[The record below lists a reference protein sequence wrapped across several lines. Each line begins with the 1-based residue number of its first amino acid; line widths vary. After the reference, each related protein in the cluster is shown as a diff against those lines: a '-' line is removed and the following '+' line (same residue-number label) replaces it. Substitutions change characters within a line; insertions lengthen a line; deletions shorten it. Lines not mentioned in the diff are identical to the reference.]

1 MYFIPN
7 GCLDSGSWSICN
19 GTEYW
24 HPQPPSLVIGDASTS
39 ALEWLSWVGSSAQT
53 IAAVWAGEEVQVA
66 TVACALFALTL
77 LTLLYLWFS
86 HGGVL
91 QGGGE
96 QEEEV
101 EEEIESGNG
110 KASSCD
116 STIEDEGSRKHS
128 ADSE

>member
-1 MYFIPN
+1 MYFVPS

-24 HPQPPSLVIGDASTS
+24 YPEPPSLVIGDASTS

-66 TVACALFALTL
+66 TVACASFALTL

-91 QGGGE
+91 QGGE

-101 EEEIESGNG
+101 EEEIESRNG

-116 STIEDEGSRKHS
+116 STIEDEGSRKCS
-128 ADSE
+128 ADSK

>member
-1 MYFIPN
+1 MYFTPS

-24 HPQPPSLVIGDASTS
+24 YPEPPSLVIGDASTS

-66 TVACALFALTL
+66 TVACASFALTL

-128 ADSE
+128 ADSK